1 MTKDREA
8 QIIAETRQWVKN
20 IVIRHNLC
28 PFAHKPDRNDV
39 IRYSLSQA
47 TTEDELIEDLIDE
60 LLMLRDADTSKIE
73 TTILI
78 TPNCFRDFAHYNQF
92 LDVVD
97 MLIGQFGLEGTIQVA
112 SFHPDYQFAE
122 LEFDDAR
129 NYTNRSLYPMFHLIL
144 EESIERAR
152 NTHPDVDSIP
162 DTNMA
167 LLEQI
172 GLEEIKRQQQACR
185 KEEAEDE

>member
-1 MTKDREA
+1 MTTNREER
-8 QIIAETRQWVKN
+8 IIAETRAWVKE

-28 PFAHKPDRNDV
+28 PFAHKPFRNEV
-39 IRYSLSQA
+39 IRYSLSAA
-47 TTEDELIEDLIDE
+47 TTEDELMDDLIDE
-60 LLMLRDADTSKIE
+60 LLLLRDADTSKVE

-78 TPNCFRDFAHYNQF
+78 APDCFRDFGHYNQF

-112 SFHPDYQFAE
+112 SFHPDYQFAD
-122 LEFDDAR
+122 LDADDVR

-152 NTHPDVDSIP
+152 NSHPDVEGIP
-162 DTNMA
+162 DTNME
-167 LLEQI
+167 LLERI
-172 GLEEIKRQQQACR
+172 GLEEIRRQQQACHQE
-185 KEEAEDE
+185 KESA